1 MEVHVSANSFVAA
14 SRIAF
19 ALCCSIGD
27 GGMNFSQCVPVFVGG
42 SQNTST
48 FSPHE
53 AINWFVYSGVESK
66 QPSDDSLRK
75 SALFIVVIRFNNS
88 AKVRGI
94 ESRSRI

>member
-1 MEVHVSANSFVAA
+1 MEAHVSANSFVAVA
-14 SRIAF
+14 RITF

-27 GGMNFSQCVPVFVGG
+27 GGMNFSQSVPVFEGG

-66 QPSDDSLRK
+66 QPSDDSLVI
-75 SALFIVVIRFNNS
+75 FIVVMRLNS
-88 AKVRGI
+88 AIVRGI
-94 ESRSRI
+94 ESRIL